1 MNQNSNNDNNNNIL
15 NNHNNNNNKNNN
27 NNNNNS
33 NNNNNNNNNEITN
46 KTPTQLFNQKKTTDF
61 SKECLSCH
69 LLSGGIFSVMGIY
82 QLYSIQSFP
91 KNKKWLTFV
100 GTSLLSFG
108 VYWGAVHPII
118 NKDQYE

>member
-1 MNQNSNNDNNNNIL
+1 MNQNS
-15 NNHNNNNNKNNN
+15 N

-33 NNNNNNNNNEITN
+33 NDNNIFNNNNNNTTNNNYNINNDNEITN
-46 KTPTQLFNQKKTTDF
+46 KKPTILNGKTTTDF

-69 LLSGGIFSVMGIY
+69 LLSGGIFTVAGLY
-82 QLYSIQSFP
+82 QFYSRKSFP
-91 KNKKWLTFV
+91 ENKTWLAIV

-108 VYWGAVHPII
+108 VYWGAIHPII

>member
-1 MNQNSNNDNNNNIL
+1 MDQNSNNNNNNNNIL
-15 NNHNNNNNKNNN
+15 NN
-27 NNNNNS
+27 S
-33 NNNNNNNNNEITN
+33 TNNNNNNNNEITN
-46 KTPTQLFNQKKTTDF
+46 KKPTLLNQRKATDF

-69 LLSGGIFSVMGIY
+69 LLSGGIFTVMGVY
-82 QLYSIQSFP
+82 QLYSIQSYP
-91 KNKKWLTFV
+91 QSKKWLTFI